1 MLSVTVFK
9 IARILQFLH
18 EFLQILQEPKTY
30 RMQDGTPKKASKT
43 LLTKQS
49 EMCYARFYHGGIAQ
63 LVEHTAHI
71 RSVCGSIPHAA
82 NTFIRLCAASN
93 TRIGFR
99 PEKAQLFQ
107 GRGGAMLTHRLG

>member
-18 EFLQILQEPKTY
+18 EFLQILQERETY
-30 RMQDGTPKKASKT
+30 RMQDEGIEKVANT
-43 LLTKQS
+43 LLTKIK
-49 EMCYARFYHGGIAQ
+49 EICYARFYHGGIAQ

-82 NTFIRLCAASN
+82 KYAHILMYNKQYTNKLS
-93 TRIGFR
+93 T
-99 PEKAQLFQ
+99 
-107 GRGGAMLTHRLG
+107 